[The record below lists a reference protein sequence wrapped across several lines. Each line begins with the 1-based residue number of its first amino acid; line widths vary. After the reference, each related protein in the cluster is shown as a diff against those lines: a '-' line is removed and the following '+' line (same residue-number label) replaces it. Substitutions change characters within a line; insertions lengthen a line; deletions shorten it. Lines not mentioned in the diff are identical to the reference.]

1 MNFDFDT
8 LDKNIASAATDII
21 EEAEEEFWY
30 SYSNKDSSKKEK
42 VIYITK
48 QELSDI
54 LCDFKQ
60 EIIREIIEPIK
71 EDIDKIAKITNNLS
85 ENIKGLNDEVCDLN
99 DEVCGLKTK
108 VDKIYEPIIAKRK
121 ASAAARLNSDYYNK
135 LEEEANNAIPE
146 GDE

>member
-1 MNFDFDT
+1 MAIKFDT
-8 LDKNIASAATDII
+8 LDKNIASAATNVN
-21 EEAEEEFWY
+21 EEE
-30 SYSNKDSSKKEK
+30 

-48 QELSDI
+48 QELNDI
-54 LCDFKQ
+54 LYDFKQ

-71 EDIDKIAKITNNLS
+71 KDVDKIAKITNNLS
-85 ENIKGLNDEVCDLN
+85 KNVEELNQEVSS
-99 DEVCGLKTK
+99 LKSK
-108 VDKIYEPIIAKRK
+108 VDKIYEPTIKERK

>member
-1 MNFDFDT
+1 MAIKFDT

-30 SYSNKDSSKKEK
+30 SYSNKDFSKKEEEK
-42 VIYITK
+42 VYLVK
-48 QELSDI
+48 KDELSQI
-54 LCDFKQ
+54 VL

-71 EDIDKIAKITNNLS
+71 KDVDKIAKKVDILS
-85 ENIKGLNDEVCDLN
+85 ENVDDLKQDLN
-99 DEVCGLKTK
+99 GLKTK
-108 VDKIYEPIIAKRK
+108 MDKIYEPTIRERK
-121 ASAAARLNSDYYNK
+121 AAAAARINSDYYNK